1 MKELPETRQSLL
13 LELREH
19 SNDAWSEFLQ
29 IYEQAI
35 YDYCRSR
42 GLQDADARDVT
53 QEVLAAVTHRI
64 HSWDGDS
71 DKGHFRGWLFRVAR
85 NIAVNR
91 FLERSRRAAASG
103 DTRVAQM
110 LAEVPDSTEEHS
122 SLFWMEYRRALM
134 HWAAEQVK
142 PQVSDAAWCAFW
154 MTAIDGR
161 TPDEV
166 AARLGTTVGSVY
178 TAKCRVF
185 TRIRK
190 IIAEL
195 DEENPPIEPESLG
208 NTID

>member
-1 MKELPETRQSLL
+1 MKELPETRRSLL
-13 LELREH
+13 IQLRGR
-19 SNDAWSEFLQ
+19 SNDAWTEFLQ

-35 YDYCRSR
+35 YDYSRSR

-53 QEVLAAVTHRI
+53 QDVLAAVTDRI
-64 HSWDGDS
+64 DSWDGDP
-71 DKGHFRGWLFRVAR
+71 DKGRFRGWLFRVAR

-91 FLERSRRAAASG
+91 FLECSRKAAASG
-103 DTRVAQM
+103 DTRVGQM
-110 LAEVPDSTEEHS
+110 LAEVPDSLEEHS

-142 PQVSDAAWCAFW
+142 PQVSEKAWCAFW

-161 TPDEV
+161 TPDEA

-185 TRIRK
+185 ARIRN

-195 DEENPPIEPESLG
+195 DDENPPIARESIG
-208 NTID
+208 